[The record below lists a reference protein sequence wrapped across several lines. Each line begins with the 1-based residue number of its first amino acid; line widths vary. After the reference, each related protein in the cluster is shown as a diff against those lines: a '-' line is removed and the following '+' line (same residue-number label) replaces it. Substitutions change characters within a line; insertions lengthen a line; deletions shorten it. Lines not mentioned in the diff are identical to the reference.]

1 MSFSCSIL
9 LEDIDINCNRSTV
22 GGIKQVALGLQ
33 SNLNIA
39 LDPNDETIVTQAEL
53 VDHVIF
59 EHNKKDATTI
69 FTENKSVSNGLG
81 VITTEITVRLPA
93 LDRKMNQVDYMSRRD
108 DLVCILFHNNGV
120 ATISGWMDGLSMNYE
135 ASSGASRSELSYVNV
150 TLNTTSWI
158 ASLACAENRINLS

>member
-1 MSFSCSIL
+1 MSFSCSVL
-9 LEDIDINCNRSTV
+9 LEDIDINCNKSTI

-39 LDPNDETIVTQAEL
+39 LDANDETVVLQAEL

-69 FTENKSVSNGLG
+69 FTENKSISNGLG
-81 VITTEITVRLPA
+81 VINTEIIVRLPV
-93 LDRKMNQVDYMSRRD
+93 LDRKMNQIDHMSRRED
-108 DLVCILFHNNGV
+108 IVCILFHNNGT
-120 ATISGWMDGLSMNYE
+120 ATISGWMDGLSMSYE
-135 ASSGASRSELSYVNV
+135 ASSGTSRSELSYVNV

-158 ASLACAENRINLS
+158 ASLACNENIVGLG